1 MTPFL
6 KLVADDLYDKMEGN
20 FQDTTIIFPNKRASL
35 FLNTYLWEK
44 RQLTADDGNLAMWA
58 PDYTTISELFASL
71 SEHTIGDP
79 IALV

>member
-35 FLNTYLWEK
+35 FLNT
-44 RQLTADDGNLAMWA
+44 
-58 PDYTTISELFASL
+58 
-71 SEHTIGDP
+71 
-79 IALV
+79 